1 MGKNLLTWL
10 YSLEEKFLLFFWETG
25 AYPLF
30 VVRK

>member
-10 YSLEEKFLLFFWETG
+10 YSLEEKLPLFFGETG